1 MLSPNRSIVHFDL
14 DAFFVNV
21 EYLRNTRLRGKP
33 IAVGGHSDRGVIA
46 SCSYE
51 ARKFGV
57 HSAMPT
63 RLAKRLC
70 PELLIIQGDMDNYSR
85 FSNLVTEIIR
95 TEVPIFEKSSI
106 DEFYIDMSGMDK
118 FFGTLRFIQYL
129 RKKIIKEAKE

>member
-1 MLSPNRSIVHFDL
+1 MLSPSRSIVHFDL

-21 EYLRNTRLRGKP
+21 EYLRNSRLKGKP

-85 FSNLVTEIIR
+85 FSNLITEIIR
-95 TEVPIFEKSSI
+95 MEVPVFEKSSI
-106 DEFYIDMSGMDK
+106 DEFYIDMTRNG
-118 FFGTLRFIQYL
+118 
-129 RKKIIKEAKE
+129 